1 MPPTKRDNARLERL
15 LITCLTD
22 ACETAKSEI
31 VGFQWLTHEADFQ
44 ALAQSLRVVWVFD
57 TQAHREQALAAGQA
71 ARMIELTAMALAAA
85 DVAIAH
91 PARHVYFDSEEE
103 CRARDRG

>member
-1 MPPTKRDNARLERL
+1 MPSSKRDHARLERQ

-31 VGFQWLTHEADFQ
+31 VGFQWLTHEADFE
-44 ALAQSLRVVWVFD
+44 AFPQSLRVVWVFD
-57 TQAHREQALAAGQA
+57 TQAHREQALAAGLA

-85 DVAIAH
+85 DVTIAN
-91 PARHVYFDSEEE
+91 PARHVFFDSEEQ
-103 CRARDRG
+103 CQARGRR